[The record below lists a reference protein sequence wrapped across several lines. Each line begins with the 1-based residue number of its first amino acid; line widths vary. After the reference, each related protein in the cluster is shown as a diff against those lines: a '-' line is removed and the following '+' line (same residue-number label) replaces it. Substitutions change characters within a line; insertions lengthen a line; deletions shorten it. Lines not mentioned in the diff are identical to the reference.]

1 MRSQVVAGQ
10 SINASKQF
18 SVNPPELACGH
29 LLFWSLGMSDD
40 SPKAVQTIPRSPL
53 RPAVIDEEQ
62 AAAYLSLSVS
72 TIGNLE
78 RKGEFP
84 KKRQL
89 AGRRVGYLLREI
101 DEWLEA
107 RPVSNQLP
115 PVNCEFGR
123 GGKART

>member
-1 MRSQVVAGQ
+1 MA
-10 SINASKQF
+10 N
-18 SVNPPELACGH
+18 
-29 LLFWSLGMSDD
+29 DY
-40 SPKAVQTIPRSPL
+40 PKTVTAVL
-53 RPAVIDEEQ
+53 RPAVIDEDQ

-72 TIGNLE
+72 TITKME

-115 PVNCEFGR
+115 PFNSEFGR
-123 GGKART
+123 AGKPDKQKPNIKD

>member
-1 MRSQVVAGQ
+1 MA
-10 SINASKQF
+10 N
-18 SVNPPELACGH
+18 
-29 LLFWSLGMSDD
+29 DT
-40 SPKAVQTIPRSPL
+40 PKTVIPLL
-53 RPAVIDEEQ
+53 RPAVIDVDQ
-62 AAAYLSLSVS
+62 AAAYLTLSVS
-72 TIGNLE
+72 TIENME
-78 RKGEFP
+78 RRGEFP

-123 GGKART
+123 AGKPDMQKSRPKD